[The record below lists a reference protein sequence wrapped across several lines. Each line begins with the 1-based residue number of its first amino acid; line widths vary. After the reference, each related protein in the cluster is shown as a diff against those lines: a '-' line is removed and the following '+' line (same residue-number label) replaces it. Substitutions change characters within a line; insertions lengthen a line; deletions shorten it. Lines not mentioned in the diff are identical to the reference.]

1 MKTVFTQ
8 IISLSISASLIA
20 CLVMLLRLV
29 LKKSPRFIVCAL
41 WALVAVRLLV
51 PALPESKVSLMPRQ
65 VSSGSLV
72 EEFAA
77 RPVEATLR
85 VKKSEPR
92 YVKIIEKNPQ
102 IPVRYQGD
110 EAYVEVSEKTLEAP
124 KTLGSD
130 VMPLLAWIW
139 LGGAALMLAY
149 MGFSYF
155 RIWRK
160 VGACLKRGEGIYI
173 CDNISSPFILGI
185 IRPKIYLP
193 SSLKEENKA
202 YVIAHEEAHLKRL
215 DHLWKPLGYFLLSL
229 HWFNPLLWAAY
240 ILLCRDIEMACDE
253 KVTGR
258 EGRAYRQA
266 YSEALLACS
275 APTRL
280 VTACPLAFGE
290 VGVKTRIRSVLN
302 HKKPAFWILI
312 LTLLACA
319 VAAGCALTNRESS
332 DAPTG
337 PDIPGTEMP
346 ATTPAQEES
355 TAQSPSETHPGE
367 DSLSRVQPAW
377 LKLLDQALTPEQEGV
392 LQAKQ
397 VAFWPAVFQGKALY
411 GEGPRGSRQM
421 GPESFVFQEQYRNTC
436 LLDRV
441 NKRLLTA
448 QQESPVGAYSLD
460 QCRDP
465 RLLAVI
471 SHREGEMD
479 SSIYCVLDTESV
491 FFFRIEYLQGL
502 QQVDVLKLPE
512 GLTGTDVSYME
523 SYAISSVSDGLLLY
537 TGRGCYLNREGSS
550 EWDLF
555 EGGRVAPSYEAEQ
568 QISCWSDPE
577 TGRIILYNTRGE
589 HLYASA
595 LESGDWLY
603 VPENY
608 LFRNEQGLYV
618 MAPRADG
625 ISVYEV
631 EVGVNRIDLT
641 VQAEDRNLRLGEI
654 QTGAVVALNGGDPV
668 TEDYPGFRI
677 DLDGDGKTDTVTL
690 EKGVGNHDTLAFEL
704 YVNGLP
710 AGTSHLRYHWS
721 ELGLDK
727 ADLIFPEEATFSREA
742 GYRMYLASLDGGT
755 VTLFLESEE
764 ETYGLNLRE
773 VFTEEEGYSIV
784 LSTRLRGP
792 GKQMKDFVPCQPLEK
807 YIEAGWL
814 LRPFGG
820 DELDLNGDGSR
831 NRVELMYGRT
841 AEGKCY
847 PYAEIMHFDD
857 QPVSTPLYYEGY
869 ENIFGDERGLYF
881 RYGDLYYVPNDLGGY
896 DIMGELSLNGRTNVV
911 LYQLTDQNYMPL
923 EKGKMPS
930 QAVYRITS
938 NMPYP
943 YPGWEGVD
951 EAVRAYFDK
960 TAQGHAQ
967 PAGEELAGL
976 QKLFRNLFAGHFLLD
991 EYEDVRDIDLSMLFY
1006 DGVTEDSVPRV
1017 SAIVPSEEE
1026 RAAVAKVLGGDIG
1039 IPLMSVKRG
1048 VMEEAFLRYTAYP
1061 LAEARGEMPFTYL
1074 EAYDAYY
1081 FFKGDTANR
1090 GYSVVDA
1097 FINEDG
1103 SVRALWRGL
1112 GWEKDAFGLVTLRK
1126 SEEGWKILSNRF
1138 LKEEDL
1144 EAQADRG
1151 ILRAWGE
1158 KVLDYDQE
1166 GSGWGKT
1173 ESNWYGKP
1181 IRPVDYDYQ
1190 VETGYRILDQAG
1202 KRLIVISSQGKV
1214 AALSLDFCSHP
1225 VQMAYV
1231 FGGGGRE
1238 ESLFVLDG
1246 KEVLRVRVKR
1256 DAADEPIALELD
1268 QRIPLPAG
1276 LHASDVWE
1284 IRSWMMPGGSDRALL
1299 LMSKDQGNYSLEP
1312 GSAAFTPVE
1321 EGWHMVREGSHVT
1334 IWQENARWEL
1344 EIPEEDVRVLDIQ
1357 TYGGRE
1363 QYSLSLFV
1371 REKDALSAE
1380 IRQYDARG
1388 QRGVS
1393 SLDLSDWTHTDCRMQ
1408 GSGEKNYVMAPKKTG
1423 LYMYYVKPGLHNLQ
1437 REPDGLDYSFQQT
1450 EMRVLAGDVLA
1461 LPELSASVTDP
1472 DRGLFLDFDQDGTQ
1486 DALSIERSLNPEG
1499 QLGIEFYYK
1508 GGPAGASR
1516 TLGAAGMLRETEEP
1530 CFFTPEEG
1538 YRFYLASLD
1547 GRSISLIMS
1556 NEARTLAV
1564 EFVKLESNYGGMKEG
1579 YMARVRM
1586 RGEGKSMEDFKPCQG
1601 IHQYLEE
1608 GWEVR
1613 PSEGDR
1619 IVVAPGEEERIIHM
1633 MYLIHAHHSEGS
1645 YYTESIRVED
1655 HPGTLLGV
1663 SEGEYDLIYHR
1674 FDHLSYVINDL
1685 GNLTIL
1691 QGWMED
1697 GSRETIYR
1705 LAHVNGVMSFRS
1717 SGPF

>member
-72 EEFAA
+72 EEIAA
-77 RPVEATLR
+77 QPVESTLR

-124 KTLGSD
+124 KTVSSD
-130 VMPLLAWIW
+130 IMPFLAWIW

-258 EGRAYRQA
+258 EGREYRQA

-275 APTRL
+275 MPARL

-290 VGVKTRIRSVLN
+290 VGVKTRIKSVL
-302 HKKPAFWILI
+302 HYKKPAFWL
-312 LTLLACA
+312 LTVTLLACA

-332 DAPTG
+332 DAPAGT
-337 PDIPGTEMP
+337 DVPGTEMP

-355 TAQSPSETHPGE
+355 TAPSPSETHPGE
-367 DSLSRVQPAW
+367 DPLSRVQPAW

-491 FFFRIEYLQGL
+491 FFFRIEFLQGL
-502 QQVDVLKLPE
+502 QQMDVLKLPE

-523 SYAISSVSDGLLLY
+523 SYATAASDGLLLY
-537 TGRGCYLNREGSS
+537 TNRGCYLNREGSS
-550 EWDLF
+550 EWELL
-555 EGGRVAPSYEAEQ
+555 EGGSGMPSYESEQ
-568 QISCWSDPE
+568 HFSCWADAE
-577 TGRIILYNTRGE
+577 KARIILYNTRGG

-595 LESGDWLY
+595 MESGDWLY

-625 ISVYEV
+625 ICVYEV
-631 EVGVNRIDLT
+631 EVGVNRIGLT

-742 GYRMYLASLDGGT
+742 GYRMYLASLDGET

-764 ETYGLNLRE
+764 ETYGLDLRE

-814 LRPFGG
+814 LRPFDG

-881 RYGDLYYVPNDLGGY
+881 RYGDLCYVPNDLGGY
-896 DIMGELSLNGRTNVV
+896 DIMGELPLNGRTIVQR
-911 LYQLTDQNYMPL
+911 YQLTDENHMPL
-923 EKGKMPS
+923 QQGDDFTH
-930 QAVYRITS
+930 AAYRS
-938 NMPYP
+938 VGGYSRPL
-943 YPGWEGVD
+943 PGWEGVD
-951 EAVRAYFDK
+951 DAIEAYFAKSARDR
-960 TAQGHAQ
+960 ARLG
-967 PAGEELAGL
+967 AGELA
-976 QKLFRNLFAGHFLLD
+976 KLRQFFEDLFVGHFLLE
-991 EYEDVRDIDLSMLFY
+991 EYQTVTEIDPAILFY
-1006 DGVTEDSVPRV
+1006 DGIPEDPWTGSGG
-1017 SAIVPSEEE
+1017 AFSEEE
-1026 RAAVAKVLGGDIG
+1026 KKLVLSVLPDGFTTRLYRA
-1039 IPLMSVKRG
+1039 
-1048 VMEEAFLRYTAYP
+1048 EAQMVFDRYTDYE
-1061 LAEARGEMPFTYL
+1061 LNDVQQEIRFTYVEQL
-1074 EAYDAYY
+1074 DAWYW
-1081 FFKGDTANR
+1081 FKGDTENR
-1090 GYSVVDA
+1090 YYSIIDA
-1097 FINEDG
+1097 YVNQDG
-1103 SVRALWRGL
+1103 TVTALWRSLWTKPGQDD
-1112 GWEKDAFGLVTLRK
+1112 KYGLVTLRK

-1144 EAQADRG
+1144 ADLVDRG

-1158 KVLDYDQE
+1158 KVLNYDQE

-1173 ESNWYGKP
+1173 EINWYGKP

-1190 VETGYRILDQAG
+1190 VESGYKILDQAG
-1202 KRLIVISSQGKV
+1202 KRLIVVNSQGSV
-1214 AALSLDFCSHP
+1214 TTLPLDFCSHP
-1225 VQMAYV
+1225 VQMAQVYGSSERDTRL
-1231 FGGGGRE
+1231 FILDGRE
-1238 ESLFVLDG
+1238 VLSIR
-1246 KEVLRVRVKR
+1246 LKR
-1256 DAADEPIALELD
+1256 SGAYELTGVELD
-1268 QRIPLPAG
+1268 RRIPLPEG

-1284 IRSWMMPGGSDRALL
+1284 IRSWNMPGSIGAQVLL
-1299 LMSKDQGNYSLEP
+1299 LITKEKGNYTLGL
-1312 GSAAFTPVE
+1312 GSTAFSATE
-1321 EGWHMVREGSHVT
+1321 EGWRLERSGDRADISLGDRSWT
-1334 IWQENARWEL
+1334 IEDLQDKEL
-1344 EIPEEDVRVLDIQ
+1344 RVLDID
-1357 TYGGRE
+1357 TYYATAD
-1363 QYSLSLFV
+1363 QYTLTVFV
-1371 REKDALSAE
+1371 RGQDATEAE
-1380 IRQYDARG
+1380 IRQYREGGMA
-1388 QRGVS
+1388 VS
-1393 SLDLSDWTHTDCRMQ
+1393 SVDLSDWVNTDCRIQ

-1437 REPDGLDYSFQQT
+1437 LVPDGLDYSFQQT
-1450 EMRVLAGDVLA
+1450 EMLVLAGDVVA
-1461 LPELSASVTDP
+1461 VPELSASVTDP
-1472 DRGLFLDFDQDGTQ
+1472 NRGLFLDFDQDGTQ
-1486 DALSIERSLNPEG
+1486 DALSIERSLDPEG
-1499 QLGIEFYYK
+1499 RLGIEFYYK
-1508 GGPAGASR
+1508 GRSAGASR

-1530 CFFTPEEG
+1530 CFFTPEEE

-1547 GRSISLIMS
+1547 GRRISLIMS

-1564 EFVKLESNYGGMKEG
+1564 EFVKLESNYGGVKGG

-1586 RGEGKSMEDFKPCQG
+1586 RGEGKTMEDFKPCQG

-1613 PSEGDR
+1613 PSEGDK
-1619 IVVAPGEEERIIHM
+1619 ILMAPGGEEMTIHM
-1633 MYLIHAHHSEGS
+1633 QYMIHAHHSEGS
-1645 YYTESIRVED
+1645 YYTEAIRVED
-1655 HPGTLLGV
+1655 HPYTLLGI
-1663 SEGEYDLIYHR
+1663 SEGEYDMIYHR
-1674 FDHLSYVINDL
+1674 FDRLSYVINDL

-1697 GSRETIYR
+1697 GSGETIYR
-1705 LAHVNGVMSFRS
+1705 IDKVNDEIIFR
-1717 SGPF
+1717 

>member
-29 LKKSPRFIVCAL
+29 LKKSPRFIICAL

-124 KTLGSD
+124 KTVSSD
-130 VMPLLAWIW
+130 IMPFLAWIW

-215 DHLWKPLGYFLLSL
+215 DHLWKPLGYLLL
-229 HWFNPLLWAAY
+229 AFHWFNPLLWAAY

-266 YSEALLACS
+266 YSEALFACS
-275 APTRL
+275 APARL

-290 VGVKTRIRSVLN
+290 VGVKTRVKSVL
-302 HKKPAFWILI
+302 HYKKPAFWLLI
-312 LTLLACA
+312 ITLLACA

-355 TAQSPSETHPGE
+355 TAPSPSETHPGE

-550 EWDLF
+550 EWELF
-555 EGGRVAPSYEAEQ
+555 EDGRVAPSYEAEQ

-742 GYRMYLASLDGGT
+742 GYRMYLASLDGET

-764 ETYGLNLRE
+764 ETYGLDLRE

-896 DIMGELSLNGRTNVV
+896 DIMGELSLNGRTIVQR
-911 LYQLTDQNYMPL
+911 YQLTDENHMPL
-923 EKGKMPS
+923 QQGDDFTH
-930 QAVYRITS
+930 AAYRS
-938 NMPYP
+938 VGGYFRPL
-943 YPGWEGVD
+943 PGWEGVD
-951 EAVRAYFDK
+951 DAIEAYFAKSARDR
-960 TAQGHAQ
+960 ARLG
-967 PAGEELAGL
+967 AGELA
-976 QKLFRNLFAGHFLLD
+976 KLRQFFEDLFVGHFLLE
-991 EYEDVRDIDLSMLFY
+991 EYQTVTEIDPAILFY
-1006 DGVTEDSVPRV
+1006 DGIPEDPWTGSGG
-1017 SAIVPSEEE
+1017 AFSEEE
-1026 RAAVAKVLGGDIG
+1026 KKLVLSVLPDGFTTRLYRA
-1039 IPLMSVKRG
+1039 
-1048 VMEEAFLRYTAYP
+1048 EAQTVFARYTDFK
-1061 LAEARGEMPFTYL
+1061 LDDVQKEIPFDYVEEL
-1074 EAYDAYY
+1074 DAWYWS
-1081 FFKGDTANR
+1081 KGDTENR
-1090 GYSVVDA
+1090 HYSIVDA
-1097 FINEDG
+1097 IVSEDG
-1103 SVRALWRGL
+1103 KVTALWRSLWTKPGQ
-1112 GWEKDAFGLVTLRK
+1112 DDRFGLVTLRK
-1126 SEEGWKILSNRF
+1126 SDDGWKILSNRF

-1144 EAQADRG
+1144 ADLVDRG

-1158 KVLDYDQE
+1158 KVLDYDHE

-1173 ESNWYGKP
+1173 EINWYGKP

-1190 VETGYRILDQAG
+1190 VETGYMILDQAG
-1202 KRLIVISSQGKV
+1202 KRLIVISSQGKA

-1256 DAADEPIALELD
+1256 DAAYEPIALELD
-1268 QRIPLPAG
+1268 QRIPLPEG
-1276 LHASDVWE
+1276 LHASEVRE

-1299 LMSKDQGNYSLEP
+1299 LMSQDQGNYVLAP
-1312 GSAAFTPVE
+1312 GSTAFTPTE

-1371 REKDALSAE
+1371 REKDGLSAE

-1437 REPDGLDYSFQQT
+1437 LVPDGLDYSFQQT
-1450 EMRVLAGDVLA
+1450 EMLVLAGDVVA

-1486 DALSIERSLNPEG
+1486 DALSIERSLDPEG
-1499 QLGIEFYYK
+1499 RLGIEFYYK

-1530 CFFTPEEG
+1530 CFFTPEEE

-1547 GRSISLIMS
+1547 GRSISLMMS
-1556 NEARTLAV
+1556 NAARTLAV
-1564 EFVKLESNYGGMKEG
+1564 EFVKLESNYGGVKGG

-1633 MYLIHAHHSEGS
+1633 MYLINGHHSEGS
-1645 YYTESIRVED
+1645 YYTEAIRVED
-1655 HPGTLLGV
+1655 FPATRRGV
-1663 SEGEYDLIYHR
+1663 SEGEYDMIYHR
-1674 FDHLSYVINDL
+1674 FDHLSYVVNDL

-1705 LAHVNGVMSFRS
+1705 LANVNGVISFQS

>member
-72 EEFAA
+72 EEIAA
-77 RPVEATLR
+77 QPVESTLR

-240 ILLCRDIEMACDE
+240 ILLCRDIELACDE

-258 EGRAYRQA
+258 EGEGYRKA

-275 APTRL
+275 MPARL

-290 VGVKTRIRSVLN
+290 VGVKTRIKSVL
-302 HKKPAFWILI
+302 HYKKPAFWL
-312 LTLLACA
+312 LTVTLLACA

-332 DAPTG
+332 DAPAGT
-337 PDIPGTEMP
+337 DVPGTEMP

-355 TAQSPSETHPGE
+355 TAPSPSETHPGE

-448 QQESPVGAYSLD
+448 QKESPVRAYSLD

-491 FFFRIEYLQGL
+491 FFFRIEFLQGL
-502 QQVDVLKLPE
+502 QQMDVLKLPE

-523 SYAISSVSDGLLLY
+523 SYATAASDGLLLY
-537 TGRGCYLNREGSS
+537 TNRGCYLNREGSS
-550 EWDLF
+550 EWELL
-555 EGGRVAPSYEAEQ
+555 EGGSGMPSYESEQ
-568 QISCWSDPE
+568 HFSCWADAE
-577 TGRIILYNTRGE
+577 KARIILYNTRGG

-595 LESGDWLY
+595 MESGDWLY

-742 GYRMYLASLDGGT
+742 GYRMYLASLDGET

-764 ETYGLNLRE
+764 ETYGLDLRE

-831 NRVELMYGRT
+831 NRVELMYGRI

-896 DIMGELSLNGRTNVV
+896 DIMGELSLNGRTIVQR
-911 LYQLTDQNYMPL
+911 YQLTDENHMPL
-923 EKGKMPS
+923 QQGDDFTH
-930 QAVYRITS
+930 AAYRS
-938 NMPYP
+938 VGGYSRPL
-943 YPGWEGVD
+943 PGWEGVD
-951 EAVRAYFDK
+951 DAIEAYFAKSARDR
-960 TAQGHAQ
+960 ARLG
-967 PAGEELAGL
+967 AGELA
-976 QKLFRNLFAGHFLLD
+976 KLRQFFEDLFVGHFLLE
-991 EYEDVRDIDLSMLFY
+991 EYQTVTEIDPAILFY
-1006 DGVTEDSVPRV
+1006 DGIPEDPWTGSGG
-1017 SAIVPSEEE
+1017 AFSEEE
-1026 RAAVAKVLGGDIG
+1026 KKHVLSVLPDGFTTRLYRA
-1039 IPLMSVKRG
+1039 
-1048 VMEEAFLRYTAYP
+1048 EAQTVFARYTDFK
-1061 LAEARGEMPFTYL
+1061 LDDVQKEIPFDYVEEL
-1074 EAYDAYY
+1074 DAWYWS
-1081 FFKGDTANR
+1081 KGDTENR
-1090 GYSVVDA
+1090 HYSIVDA
-1097 FINEDG
+1097 IVSEDG
-1103 SVRALWRGL
+1103 KVTALWRSLWTKPGQ
-1112 GWEKDAFGLVTLRK
+1112 DDRFGLVTLRK

-1144 EAQADRG
+1144 ADLVDRG
-1151 ILRAWGE
+1151 ILRAAGE
-1158 KVLDYDQE
+1158 KVLDYDYE

-1173 ESNWYGKP
+1173 EINWYGKP

-1190 VETGYRILDQAG
+1190 VETGYMILDQAG
-1202 KRLIVISSQGKV
+1202 KRLIAIDSQGKT
-1214 AALSLDFCSHP
+1214 ASLSLDFCSHP
-1225 VQMAYV
+1225 VQIAYV
-1231 FGGGGRE
+1231 FGGDGRE
-1238 ESLFVLDG
+1238 ERLFVLAG
-1246 KEVLRVRVKR
+1246 TEVLSARVKR
-1256 DAADEPIALELD
+1256 DAAYEPIALELD
-1268 QRIPLPAG
+1268 QRIPLPEG
-1276 LHASDVWE
+1276 LHASEVRE
-1284 IRSWMMPGGSDRALL
+1284 IRCWTMPGGSDRALL
-1299 LMSKDQGNYSLEP
+1299 LMSQDQGNYVLAP
-1312 GSAAFTPVE
+1312 GSTAFTPTE
-1321 EGWHMVREGSHVT
+1321 EG
-1334 IWQENARWEL
+1334 
-1344 EIPEEDVRVLDIQ
+1344 
-1357 TYGGRE
+1357 
-1363 QYSLSLFV
+1363 
-1371 REKDALSAE
+1371 
-1380 IRQYDARG
+1380 
-1388 QRGVS
+1388 
-1393 SLDLSDWTHTDCRMQ
+1393 
-1408 GSGEKNYVMAPKKTG
+1408 
-1423 LYMYYVKPGLHNLQ
+1423 
-1437 REPDGLDYSFQQT
+1437 
-1450 EMRVLAGDVLA
+1450 
-1461 LPELSASVTDP
+1461 
-1472 DRGLFLDFDQDGTQ
+1472 
-1486 DALSIERSLNPEG
+1486 
-1499 QLGIEFYYK
+1499 
-1508 GGPAGASR
+1508 
-1516 TLGAAGMLRETEEP
+1516 
-1530 CFFTPEEG
+1530 
-1538 YRFYLASLD
+1538 
-1547 GRSISLIMS
+1547 
-1556 NEARTLAV
+1556 
-1564 EFVKLESNYGGMKEG
+1564 
-1579 YMARVRM
+1579 
-1586 RGEGKSMEDFKPCQG
+1586 
-1601 IHQYLEE
+1601 
-1608 GWEVR
+1608 
-1613 PSEGDR
+1613 
-1619 IVVAPGEEERIIHM
+1619 
-1633 MYLIHAHHSEGS
+1633 
-1645 YYTESIRVED
+1645 
-1655 HPGTLLGV
+1655 
-1663 SEGEYDLIYHR
+1663 
-1674 FDHLSYVINDL
+1674 
-1685 GNLTIL
+1685 
-1691 QGWMED
+1691 
-1697 GSRETIYR
+1697 
-1705 LAHVNGVMSFRS
+1705 
-1717 SGPF
+1717 

>member
-29 LKKSPRFIVCAL
+29 LKKSPRFIICAL

-124 KTLGSD
+124 KTVSSD
-130 VMPLLAWIW
+130 IMPFLAWIW

-215 DHLWKPLGYFLLSL
+215 DHLWKPLGYLLL
-229 HWFNPLLWAAY
+229 AFHWFNPLLWAAY

-266 YSEALLACS
+266 YSEALFACS
-275 APTRL
+275 APARL

-290 VGVKTRIRSVLN
+290 VGVKTRVKSVL
-302 HKKPAFWILI
+302 HYKKPAFWLLI
-312 LTLLACA
+312 ITLLACA

-355 TAQSPSETHPGE
+355 TAPSPSETHPGE

-550 EWDLF
+550 EWELF
-555 EGGRVAPSYEAEQ
+555 EDGRVAPSYEAEQ

-742 GYRMYLASLDGGT
+742 GYRMYLASLDGET

-764 ETYGLNLRE
+764 ETYGLDLRE

-896 DIMGELSLNGRTNVV
+896 DIMGELSLNGRTIVQR
-911 LYQLTDQNYMPL
+911 YQLTDENHMPL
-923 EKGKMPS
+923 QQGDDFTH
-930 QAVYRITS
+930 AAYRS
-938 NMPYP
+938 VGGYFRPL
-943 YPGWEGVD
+943 PGWEGVD
-951 EAVRAYFDK
+951 DAIEAYFAKSARDR
-960 TAQGHAQ
+960 ARLG
-967 PAGEELAGL
+967 AGELA
-976 QKLFRNLFAGHFLLD
+976 KLRQFFEDLFVGHFLLE
-991 EYEDVRDIDLSMLFY
+991 EYQTVTEIDPAILFY
-1006 DGVTEDSVPRV
+1006 DGIPEDPWTGSGG
-1017 SAIVPSEEE
+1017 AFSEEE
-1026 RAAVAKVLGGDIG
+1026 KKLVLSVLPDGFTTRLYRA
-1039 IPLMSVKRG
+1039 
-1048 VMEEAFLRYTAYP
+1048 EAQTVFARYTDFK
-1061 LAEARGEMPFTYL
+1061 LDDVQKEIPFDYVEEL
-1074 EAYDAYY
+1074 DAWYWS
-1081 FFKGDTANR
+1081 KGDTENR
-1090 GYSVVDA
+1090 HYSIVDA
-1097 FINEDG
+1097 IVSEDG
-1103 SVRALWRGL
+1103 KVTALWRSLWTKPGQ
-1112 GWEKDAFGLVTLRK
+1112 DDRFGLVTLRK
-1126 SEEGWKILSNRF
+1126 SDDGWKILSNRF

-1144 EAQADRG
+1144 ADLVDRG

-1158 KVLDYDQE
+1158 KVLDYDHE

-1173 ESNWYGKP
+1173 EINWYGKP

-1190 VETGYRILDQAG
+1190 VETGYMILDQAG
-1202 KRLIVISSQGKV
+1202 KRLIVMSSQGKA
-1214 AALSLDFCSHP
+1214 AALSLEFCSHP

-1256 DAADEPIALELD
+1256 DAAYEPIALELD
-1268 QRIPLPAG
+1268 QRIPLPEG
-1276 LHASDVWE
+1276 LHASEVRE

-1299 LMSKDQGNYSLEP
+1299 LMSQDQGNYVLAP
-1312 GSAAFTPVE
+1312 GSTAFTPTE

-1371 REKDALSAE
+1371 REKDGLSAE

-1437 REPDGLDYSFQQT
+1437 LVPDGLDYSFQQT
-1450 EMRVLAGDVLA
+1450 EMLVLAGDVVA

-1486 DALSIERSLNPEG
+1486 DALSIERSLDPEG
-1499 QLGIEFYYK
+1499 RLGIEFYYK

-1530 CFFTPEEG
+1530 CFFTPEEE

-1547 GRSISLIMS
+1547 GRSISLMMS
-1556 NEARTLAV
+1556 NAARTLAV
-1564 EFVKLESNYGGMKEG
+1564 EFVKLESNYGGVKGG

-1633 MYLIHAHHSEGS
+1633 MYLINGHHSEGS
-1645 YYTESIRVED
+1645 YYTEAIRVED
-1655 HPGTLLGV
+1655 FPATRMGV
-1663 SEGEYDLIYHR
+1663 SEGEYDMIYHR
-1674 FDHLSYVINDL
+1674 FDHLSYVVNDL

-1705 LAHVNGVMSFRS
+1705 LANVNGVISFQS

>member
-29 LKKSPRFIVCAL
+29 LKKSPRFIICAL

-124 KTLGSD
+124 KTVSSD
-130 VMPLLAWIW
+130 IMPFLAWIW

-215 DHLWKPLGYFLLSL
+215 DHLWKPLGYLLL
-229 HWFNPLLWAAY
+229 AFHWFNPLLWAAY

-266 YSEALLACS
+266 YSEALFACS
-275 APTRL
+275 APARL

-290 VGVKTRIRSVLN
+290 VGVKTRVKSVL
-302 HKKPAFWILI
+302 HYKKPAFWLLI
-312 LTLLACA
+312 ITLLACA

-355 TAQSPSETHPGE
+355 TAPSPSETHPGE

-550 EWDLF
+550 EWELF
-555 EGGRVAPSYEAEQ
+555 EDGRVAPSYEAEQ

-742 GYRMYLASLDGGT
+742 GYRMYLASLDGET

-764 ETYGLNLRE
+764 ETYGLDLRE

-896 DIMGELSLNGRTNVV
+896 DIMGELSLNGRTIVQR
-911 LYQLTDQNYMPL
+911 YQLTDENHMPL
-923 EKGKMPS
+923 QQGDDFTH
-930 QAVYRITS
+930 AAYRS
-938 NMPYP
+938 VGGYFRPL
-943 YPGWEGVD
+943 PGWEGVD
-951 EAVRAYFDK
+951 DAIEAYFAKSARDR
-960 TAQGHAQ
+960 ARLG
-967 PAGEELAGL
+967 AGELA
-976 QKLFRNLFAGHFLLD
+976 KLRQFFEDLFVGHFLLE
-991 EYEDVRDIDLSMLFY
+991 EYQTVTEIDPAILFY
-1006 DGVTEDSVPRV
+1006 DGIPEDPWTGSGG
-1017 SAIVPSEEE
+1017 AFSEEE
-1026 RAAVAKVLGGDIG
+1026 KKLVLSVLPDGFTTRLYRA
-1039 IPLMSVKRG
+1039 
-1048 VMEEAFLRYTAYP
+1048 EAQTVFARYTDFK
-1061 LAEARGEMPFTYL
+1061 LDDVQKEIPFDYVEEL
-1074 EAYDAYY
+1074 DAWYWS
-1081 FFKGDTANR
+1081 KGDTENR
-1090 GYSVVDA
+1090 HYSIVDA
-1097 FINEDG
+1097 IVSEDG
-1103 SVRALWRGL
+1103 KVTALWRSLWTKPGQ
-1112 GWEKDAFGLVTLRK
+1112 DDRFGLVTLRK
-1126 SEEGWKILSNRF
+1126 SDDGWKILSNRF

-1144 EAQADRG
+1144 ADLVDRG

-1158 KVLDYDQE
+1158 KVLDYDHE

-1173 ESNWYGKP
+1173 EINWYGKP

-1190 VETGYRILDQAG
+1190 VETGYMILDQAG
-1202 KRLIVISSQGKV
+1202 KRLIVISSQGKA

-1256 DAADEPIALELD
+1256 DAAYEPIALELD
-1268 QRIPLPAG
+1268 QRIPLPEG
-1276 LHASDVWE
+1276 LHASEVRE

-1299 LMSKDQGNYSLEP
+1299 LMSQDQGNYVLAP
-1312 GSAAFTPVE
+1312 GSTAFTPTE

-1371 REKDALSAE
+1371 REKDGLSAE

-1437 REPDGLDYSFQQT
+1437 LVPDGLDYSFQQT
-1450 EMRVLAGDVLA
+1450 EMLVLAGDVVA

-1486 DALSIERSLNPEG
+1486 DALSIERSLDPEG
-1499 QLGIEFYYK
+1499 RLGIEFYYK

-1530 CFFTPEEG
+1530 CFFTPEEE

-1547 GRSISLIMS
+1547 GRSISLMMS
-1556 NEARTLAV
+1556 NAARTLAV
-1564 EFVKLESNYGGMKEG
+1564 EFVKLESNYGGVKGG

-1633 MYLIHAHHSEGS
+1633 MYLINGHHSEGS
-1645 YYTESIRVED
+1645 YYTEAIRVED
-1655 HPGTLLGV
+1655 FPATRMGV
-1663 SEGEYDLIYHR
+1663 SEGEYDMIYHR
-1674 FDHLSYVINDL
+1674 FDHLSYVVNDL

-1705 LAHVNGVMSFRS
+1705 LANVNGVISFQS